1 MKVEIYSD
9 VACPWCYIGERR
21 FARALSAFPGAA
33 DVEIVFRPY
42 QLDPTAP
49 DDPVPMAQYL
59 TKRFGRPMDGMFG
72 RVTEAAAADGI
83 TMDLD
88 GAIAVNTRTAHRL
101 SRLALHEYGAA
112 VQRRLMDR
120 LFDAYFTNGA
130 DVSDHAL
137 LTELAE
143 SAGMNRERVQ
153 QYLASDEG
161 TAELEAEFEAARAR
175 GINAVPTFVFEEQFA
190 VEGAQPASTFLQVL
204 EEVQRRVAKGAL
216 STNGTLDG
224 SADRID
230 DTGGADCAD
239 GICAVADEAR

>member
-9 VACPWCYIGERR
+9 IACPWCYIGERR
-21 FARALSAFPGAA
+21 FARALQAFPGAG

-42 QLDPTAP
+42 QLDATAP
-49 DDPVPMAQYL
+49 AEPVPMAQYL

-83 TMDLD
+83 TMDFD
-88 GAIAVNTRTAHRL
+88 RAIAVNTRTAHRL
-101 SRLALHEYGAA
+101 SRLALHEYGPL
-112 VQRRLMDR
+112 VQRQLMDR

-143 SAGMNRERVQ
+143 AAGMDRERVRP
-153 QYLASDEG
+153 YLASDEG
-161 TAELEAEFEAARAR
+161 AAELEAEFDEARAR
-175 GINAVPTFVFEEQFA
+175 GVNAVPTFVFEEQFG

-204 EEVQRRVAKGAL
+204 EEVQRRAA
-216 STNGTLDG
+216 
-224 SADRID
+224 
-230 DTGGADCAD
+230 GGAPSANGEPDAEPDGAVDADVDCAD
-239 GICAVADEAR
+239 GVCAVADEPR